1 MDIFATVVY
10 GNRLG
15 IWVVALA
22 VAFLAFIILLLSRF
36 FLGGRIRRRTEKT
49 RTDLDE
55 FLVNFVSSTKILFLL
70 ILSLY
75 FGSLVLQLSDR
86 TNLFLG
92 ILVKIALLL
101 QVGLWLNSLI
111 TYLIARRVH
120 QQMEVE
126 PSHAT
131 TVSALGIILRAAV
144 WAIVIVMVLNNI
156 PGVRVDT
163 LIASLGITGI
173 AVGLAVQNILGD
185 LFASLSIALD
195 RPFVIGDFITV
206 GDYSGTVEHIGLK
219 STRVRS
225 LSGEQLVFGNND
237 LLSSRIRNYKR
248 MARRRVP
255 FTIGITYQTPY
266 DKVKKIPGIIDKVIA
281 SQPQVTFDRAHFKG
295 FGPSSLDFEVV
306 YFVED
311 SNYNLYM
318 DIQQSINL
326 EVMRRFEAE
335 GIEFAYP
342 TQTVFIEN
350 VNGKPKKIENIKD
363 FPIS

>member
-1 MDIFATVVY
+1 MI
-10 GNRLG
+10 
-15 IWVVALA
+15 ALA
-22 VAFLAFIILLLSRF
+22 TAFLIFIILLLSRL
-36 FLGGRIRRRTEKT
+36 FLHGRIRRRVEENH
-49 RTDLDE
+49 TDLDD
-55 FLVNFVSSTKILFLL
+55 FLVNLISSTKILFLL
-70 ILSLY
+70 IVSLY
-75 FGSLVLQLSDR
+75 FGSLVLRLDDR
-86 TNLFLG
+86 TNQILG
-92 ILVKIALLL
+92 ILVKTALLL
-101 QVGLWLNSLI
+101 QVGMWLNSLI
-111 TYLIARRVH
+111 TYMIARRIH
-120 QQMEVE
+120 QQVE
-126 PSHAT
+126 TEPARAT
-131 TVSALGIILRAAV
+131 TVGALGIILRATV
-144 WAIVIVMVLNNI
+144 WVIVIVMMLNNI
-156 PGVRVDT
+156 PGIRVDT

-255 FTIGITYQTPY
+255 FTIGVTYQTPY
-266 DKVKKIPGIIDKVIA
+266 DKVKIIPGIIDEVVA
-281 SQPQVTFDRAHFKG
+281 LQPRVTFDRAHFKG

-311 SNYNLYM
+311 SDYNLYM
-318 DIQQSINL
+318 DVQQTINL
-326 EVMRRFEAE
+326 EIMHRFESE

-342 TQTVFIEN
+342 TQTVFLQ
-350 VNGKPKKIENIKD
+350 NGDSQPKKVEKIRD
-363 FPIS
+363 FQL

>member
-1 MDIFATVVY
+1 MSLFATTFY
-10 GNRLG
+10 GNELR
-15 IWVVALA
+15 IWMIAL
-22 VAFLAFIILLLSRF
+22 VITFLVFIALLISRV
-36 FLGGRIRRRTEKT
+36 FLRNRIERRVSNT
-49 RTDLDE
+49 RTDLDN
-55 FLVNFVSSTKILFLL
+55 FLANLVSSTQILFLL
-70 ILSLY
+70 ILAIY
-75 FGSLVLQLSDR
+75 FGSLALQLSDR
-86 TNLFLG
+86 TNLILG
-92 ILVKIALLL
+92 ILVKIALIL
-101 QVGLWLNSLI
+101 QVGLWLNSLV
-111 TYLIARRVH
+111 TYLIARRLH
-120 QQMEVE
+120 QHLETE

-131 TVSALGIILRAAV
+131 TIGALGVILRATI

-156 PGVRVDT
+156 PGIRVDT

-255 FTIGITYQTPY
+255 FVIGVTYQTSY
-266 DKVKKIPGIIDKVIA
+266 AKVKEIPGIIDDVIGM
-281 SQPQVTFDRAHFKG
+281 QPQVTFDRAHFKG

-318 DIQQSINL
+318 DIQQAINL
-326 EVMRRFEAE
+326 EIMHRFEME

-342 TQTVFIEN
+342 TQTVILQNGDSTAKRIES
-350 VNGKPKKIENIKD
+350 IKD
-363 FPIS
+363 FPI